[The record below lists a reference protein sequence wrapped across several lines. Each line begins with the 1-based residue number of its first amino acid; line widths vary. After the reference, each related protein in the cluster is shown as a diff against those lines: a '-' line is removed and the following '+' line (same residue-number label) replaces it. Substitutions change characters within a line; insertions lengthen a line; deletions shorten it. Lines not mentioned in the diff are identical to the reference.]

1 MLIAAGHYHPRRH
14 HAWQLRH
21 TLMLIN
27 ALISEKRITKWPD
40 SHILPA
46 DAEVLTRL
54 FTKPEDIVRLVVG
67 YL

>member
-1 MLIAAGHYHPRRH
+1 
-14 HAWQLRH
+14 
-21 TLMLIN
+21 MLIN
-27 ALISEKRITKWPD
+27 ALLSEKRITKWPK

-46 DAEVLTRL
+46 DAEVLMRL